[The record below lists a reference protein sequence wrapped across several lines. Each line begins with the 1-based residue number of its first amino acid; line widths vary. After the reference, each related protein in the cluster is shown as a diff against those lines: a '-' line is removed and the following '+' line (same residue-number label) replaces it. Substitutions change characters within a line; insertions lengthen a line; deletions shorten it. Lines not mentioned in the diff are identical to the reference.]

1 MTPTVFQ
8 IFSGHFA
15 TSGFMIRLSVPEIL
29 QPGFFVTK
37 NVTEKK
43 RDGKRDEK
51 NVTEELGILVS
62 GF

>member
-29 QPGFFVTK
+29 QPGFFVTDGQ
-37 NVTEKK
+37 TE
-43 RDGKRDEK
+43 
-51 NVTEELGILVS
+51 EELGILVV
-62 GF
+62 GLCFRIDLVFYGKW